1 MNRDQMVIPF
11 LEMSGMSVDKKPT
24 DVLRKHRELALSLI
38 FEEACEELAEASGVQ
53 DKLYYLC
60 KEYTKQHELRTD
72 DLVTD
77 KIDVVE
83 QLDALAD
90 AQYVVSW
97 AINVL
102 GHKEH
107 FDKAYEEV
115 CRSNNSKACKN
126 MDEAQATVD
135 FVMENTNEECTI
147 FPVND
152 KFVVKRNSD
161 GKLMKNK
168 YYSPA
173 NFKQFLEPL
182 QHRELNDNEEIEFRK
197 WARDNYIKG
206 QDINSLC

>member
-11 LEMSGMSVDKKPT
+11 LEMTGMSVDKKPT
-24 DVLRKHRELALSLI
+24 QVLKKHRELAIALI
-38 FEEACEELAEASGVQ
+38 FEEACNELAEASGVQ

-60 KEYTKQHELRTD
+60 KEYIKKHELRTENFII
-72 DLVTD
+72 D

-102 GHKEH
+102 GHRKH

-115 CRSNNSKACKN
+115 CRSNNSKSCAT

-135 FVMENTNEECTI
+135 FFMETKDEACTI
-147 FPVND
+147 FPLND
-152 KFVVKRNSD
+152 VFIVKRDSD

-173 NFKQFLEPL
+173 NFKQFIK
-182 QHRELNDNEEIEFRK
+182 EEK
-197 WARDNYIKG
+197 
-206 QDINSLC
+206 